1 MFNVDQG
8 LRQGRDLAP
17 LNMFFTAVLLL
28 RVAEKRLLADTGI
41 MDTTL

>member
-17 LNMFFTAVLLL
+17 LNMFFTAVLL